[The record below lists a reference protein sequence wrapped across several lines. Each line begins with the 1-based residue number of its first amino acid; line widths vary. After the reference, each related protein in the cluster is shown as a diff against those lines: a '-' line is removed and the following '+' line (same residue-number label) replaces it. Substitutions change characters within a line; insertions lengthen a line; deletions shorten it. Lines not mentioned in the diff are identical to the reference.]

1 MGWNCMTTDKIK
13 SESLRILVSKLKD
26 GTYREILDDW
36 KWIFTYSVRFKG
48 AIAVFTLLG
57 ILGSTLGLASSV
69 AGKFLVDVV
78 VGHQTDKL
86 WLAALVM
93 TASAMAG
100 LFLSSFS
107 KRLSAKVGV
116 DITNV
121 VRKDVYDHV
130 MNAGWESLNDYSNGD
145 ILNRINSDIGTVAG
159 NAITWVP
166 TVVIS
171 VYTFFA
177 TFAVIWHYS
186 PVMSLIALS
195 SAPVVLLMSRYLIRK
210 QREYRKKVMETTS
223 EVYTFETESLYNI
236 DTIKSFGATDIFGM
250 RLDGLQLHYR
260 NIVLAWNMFQIRTDI
275 FMTLLS
281 LVIEYIAYGYA
292 LFLLWGSR
300 ITYGTM
306 VLFLQQRSNL
316 SGAFNKVVGIL
327 PSFISSSVSAHRI
340 RELMEMP
347 QEPHREDAI
356 PESFREGGL
365 TVRMKD
371 VTFAYETGDPV
382 IRRSDFEAAPGQ
394 ITALVGPSG
403 EGKTTMLRLLLGMV
417 HPQEGM
423 AEFRAPDAQ
432 TLEVCADS
440 RSLIS
445 YVPQGNS
452 LLSGTIAEN
461 MRLAKADATDEEIV
475 AALELTCAWDFI
487 KKLPDGIN
495 SAVRERGRGLSEGQ
509 AQRVAIARALLRDAP
524 VVLLDEATSALD
536 VDTERKVLRNILQK
550 RPDRTIVIT
559 THRPTVL
566 SMCDKVYRVV
576 DTRITVLNEED
587 INKLIQD
594 F

>member
-1 MGWNCMTTDKIK
+1 
-13 SESLRILVSKLKD
+13 
-26 GTYREILDDW
+26 
-36 KWIFTYSVRFKG
+36 
-48 AIAVFTLLG
+48 
-57 ILGSTLGLASSV
+57 
-69 AGKFLVDVV
+69 
-78 VGHQTDKL
+78 
-86 WLAALVM
+86 
-93 TASAMAG
+93 
-100 LFLSSFS
+100 
-107 KRLSAKVGV
+107 
-116 DITNV
+116 
-121 VRKDVYDHV
+121 
-130 MNAGWESLNDYSNGD
+130 
-145 ILNRINSDIGTVAG
+145 
-159 NAITWVP
+159 
-166 TVVIS
+166 
-171 VYTFFA
+171 
-177 TFAVIWHYS
+177 
-186 PVMSLIALS
+186 
-195 SAPVVLLMSRYLIRK
+195 
-210 QREYRKKVMETTS
+210 
-223 EVYTFETESLYNI
+223 
-236 DTIKSFGATDIFGM
+236 
-250 RLDGLQLHYR
+250 
-260 NIVLAWNMFQIRTDI
+260 
-275 FMTLLS
+275 
-281 LVIEYIAYGYA
+281 
-292 LFLLWGSR
+292 
-300 ITYGTM
+300 
-306 VLFLQQRSNL
+306 
-316 SGAFNKVVGIL
+316 
-327 PSFISSSVSAHRI
+327 
-340 RELMEMP
+340 
-347 QEPHREDAI
+347 
-356 PESFREGGL
+356 
-365 TVRMKD
+365 
-371 VTFAYETGDPV
+371 
-382 IRRSDFEAAPGQ
+382 
-394 ITALVGPSG
+394 
-403 EGKTTMLRLLLGMV
+403 MLRLLLGMV

>member
-1 MGWNCMTTDKIK
+1 
-13 SESLRILVSKLKD
+13 
-26 GTYREILDDW
+26 
-36 KWIFTYSVRFKG
+36 
-48 AIAVFTLLG
+48 
-57 ILGSTLGLASSV
+57 
-69 AGKFLVDVV
+69 
-78 VGHQTDKL
+78 
-86 WLAALVM
+86 
-93 TASAMAG
+93 
-100 LFLSSFS
+100 
-107 KRLSAKVGV
+107 
-116 DITNV
+116 
-121 VRKDVYDHV
+121 
-130 MNAGWESLNDYSNGD
+130 
-145 ILNRINSDIGTVAG
+145 
-159 NAITWVP
+159 
-166 TVVIS
+166 
-171 VYTFFA
+171 
-177 TFAVIWHYS
+177 
-186 PVMSLIALS
+186 
-195 SAPVVLLMSRYLIRK
+195 MSRYLVRK

-223 EVYTFETESLYNI
+223 ELYTFETESLYNI

-250 RLDGLQLHYR
+250 RLDGLQLHFK

-275 FMTLLS
+275 FMTVLS

-316 SGAFNKVVGIL
+316 SGAFNKVVGII

-340 RELMEMP
+340 RELMDMP

-356 PESFREGGL
+356 PEAFREGGL
-365 TVRMKD
+365 TIRMKD
-371 VTFAYETGDPV
+371 VAFAYETGEPV
-382 IRRSDFEAAPGQ
+382 ILRSDFLAAPGQ

-403 EGKTTMLRLLLGMV
+403 EGKTTVLRLLLGMV
-417 HPQEGM
+417 HPQEGQ
-423 AEFRAPDAQ
+423 AVLSSADGQ

-452 LLSGTIAEN
+452 LLSGSIAEN
-461 MRLAKADATDEEIV
+461 MRLAKADATDGEIV
-475 AALELTCAWDFI
+475 AALDLTCAWDFVN
-487 KKLPDGIN
+487 KLPDGIH
-495 SAVRERGRGLSEGQ
+495 SSVRERGRGLSEGQ

-576 DTRITVLNEED
+576 DTRITALDAAD
-587 INKLIQD
+587 IEKLIQD